1 MITLEICI
9 GSSCYVKGS
18 NQVVKI
24 IKNLLEEKNLK
35 DKFEVK
41 VYFCMQACQDKLGLG
56 IRVNGERIEGVNLQN
71 AREIIEEKL
80 SGLIA

>member
-1 MITLEICI
+1 
-9 GSSCYVKGS
+9 
-18 NQVVKI
+18 
-24 IKNLLEEKNLK
+24 
-35 DKFEVK
+35 
-41 VYFCMQACQDKLGLG
+41 MQACQDKLGLG